1 QRGHRPRE
9 RLGGRHRPS
18 MGLHGRSLR
27 RLLRR
32 ARGSHQR
39 LPLHLLRGRGRDR
52 PGSRARR
59 VLALEDRRLRGRAHR
74 RARRRQRAGADL
86 ARRAN
91 RRGAVITTAPLF
103 STSLSADTR
112 PYWAGPRPYWEGRP
126 TDRRPWQGRT
136 PSGHT
141 PGRTRLGSLRVPAA
155 ALLLH
160 LAFMLEPGQYPVE
173 VVLLDAHLGSE
184 LGDCDPGLSLHERE
198 GLGGP
203 GAAAFAASCTAF
215 AGGASGFFA
224 SSFRRG
230 GGRRART
237 ADRPTRTP
245 RSAAA
250 GGGGSGGGSAG
261 SARAAH
267 SGERR
272 RGRLAAVVLVHE
284 GLQLCEPI
292 GDLAALLVKKV
303 SHGLNPLH

>member
-1 QRGHRPRE
+1 LSANGEIFTVQGKALNAVAAADVKVLVVGNPANTNCLIAMNNAPYIPRDRRRRRRPGLDRERVPAQRRQTRRRRHRGARRLLGCLSGQRGHRPRE

-39 LPLHLLRGRGRDR
+39 LPLHLLRGRVRDR

-184 LGDCDPGLSLHERE
+184 LGDCDPGLS
-198 GLGGP
+198 
-203 GAAAFAASCTAF
+203 
-215 AGGASGFFA
+215 
-224 SSFRRG
+224 
-230 GGRRART
+230 
-237 ADRPTRTP
+237 
-245 RSAAA
+245 
-250 GGGGSGGGSAG
+250 
-261 SARAAH
+261 
-267 SGERR
+267 
-272 RGRLAAVVLVHE
+272 
-284 GLQLCEPI
+284 
-292 GDLAALLVKKV
+292 
-303 SHGLNPLH
+303 